1 MGEGWSKKDAE
12 EKAAENALKEEKW
25 K

>member
-1 MGEGWSKKDAE
+1 VGEGWSKKDAE
-12 EKAAENALKEEKW
+12 EKAAANALQEEKW